1 MAANN
6 NNSNFTGA
14 HAALLAAVLLLGGC
28 GSMSPAQDG
37 LAPLASSNA
46 PSRTQTATPVQPIT
60 REEAAR
66 LAQDAERALAA
77 GRLVDGGAAY
87 VRIVTVYPDD
97 AHAWFRLGTIYLRT
111 GQYGAAQMACERA
124 LSLNP
129 GMTKA
134 QANLALTHLYQFR
147 AAALPATTSP
157 EVSEDNRRT
166 LAGLLRDVDHAIASP
181 GAMR

>member
-1 MAANN
+1 MAVNN
-6 NNSNFTGA
+6 KNSNLDGA
-14 HAALLAAVLLLGGC
+14 RAALLAVALILGGC
-28 GSMSPAQDG
+28 AGAPPARDG
-37 LAPLASSNA
+37 LAPLASSQA
-46 PSRTQTATPVQPIT
+46 PSPAQTATPVQRMT
-60 REEAAR
+60 RDEAAQLGR
-66 LAQDAERALAA
+66 DAERALAA

-97 AHAWFRLGTIYLRT
+97 AHAWFRLGTVYLRT

-124 LSLNP
+124 LRLDP
-129 GMTKA
+129 GMSKA

-147 AAALPATTSP
+147 AAALSATTSQ

-181 GAMR
+181 GASR